1 MLKRFTERFRNLN
14 PLLLACMAGLT
25 AIGVA
30 FVYSSCSVREDP
42 DLQMLYMR
50 HAEIGLFGLAVC
62 LLTAWVDYRPV
73 LRWSWLF
80 YLVSL
85 VLL

>member
-14 PLLLACMAGLT
+14 PLLFACMAGLT

-42 DLQMLYMR
+42 ELQMLYMR
-50 HAEIGLFGLAVC
+50 HAEIGLLGLALC
-62 LLTAWVDYRPV
+62 LLTAWTD
-73 LRWSWLF
+73 
-80 YLVSL
+80 
-85 VLL
+85 